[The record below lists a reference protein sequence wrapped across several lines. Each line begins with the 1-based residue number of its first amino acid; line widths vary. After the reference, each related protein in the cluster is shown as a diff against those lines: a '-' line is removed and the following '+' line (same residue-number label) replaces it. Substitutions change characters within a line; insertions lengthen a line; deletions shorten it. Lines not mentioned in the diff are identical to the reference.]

1 MARSARRAPE
11 NRAIHQHRSA
21 DAGAERQQ
29 DHVAFSAGSAP
40 QHFRN
45 QRRARVIVG
54 IDRQVSRVDYVGQ
67 KPSFQEVQVSGQAV
81 YPRGCRIDHTLASNA
96 DAAHRRIGLLQDR
109 VYKVT
114 QGGRCARRR
123 LVKALEQLSAKGY
136 RRSFNGGGTDVN
148 ANRNRLFGGSVW
160 PVRAHSR
167 CALYAL
173 YDILVSHRCLAN
185 VFTVQGNLC
194 KEREENFLDNPAATS
209 NASGASLTFFERAL
223 DVLLE
228 LKRTQAGLIQKAA
241 ELCADRIARGGLVF
255 LFGNGHSRMMC
266 EEMTPRQG
274 CFVGFVALVELALSN
289 HAAIIGANGLRP
301 PLYLE
306 NYEGYAEQIL
316 RGFHFGPNDAFIVI
330 STSGIRPVVVEA
342 AMGAQRRALPV
353 IAIVSKAHCE
363 QAKAAHSSG
372 KKLIDCA
379 DLIIDNLC
387 PPGDCVVE
395 LEGLEWRTGPVSTI
409 TGAMIINMMRC
420 ATAEA
425 LLARGIKP
433 VVLPSH
439 QFVGNTS
446 AETQLESFYEA
457 YRKSLKHLFE

>member
-1 MARSARRAPE
+1 VDNQATTG
-11 NRAIHQHRSA
+11 
-21 DAGAERQQ
+21 DA
-29 DHVAFSAGSAP
+29 H
-40 QHFRN
+40 
-45 QRRARVIVG
+45 
-54 IDRQVSRVDYVGQ
+54 
-67 KPSFQEVQVSGQAV
+67 
-81 YPRGCRIDHTLASNA
+81 
-96 DAAHRRIGLLQDR
+96 
-109 VYKVT
+109 
-114 QGGRCARRR
+114 
-123 LVKALEQLSAKGY
+123 
-136 RRSFNGGGTDVN
+136 
-148 ANRNRLFGGSVW
+148 
-160 PVRAHSR
+160 
-167 CALYAL
+167 
-173 YDILVSHRCLAN
+173 
-185 VFTVQGNLC
+185 
-194 KEREENFLDNPAATS
+194 
-209 NASGASLTFFERAL
+209 GASLMFFERAMVAL
-223 DVLLE
+223 AE
-228 LKRTQAGLIQKAA
+228 LKATQTEVIQKAA

-274 CFVGFVALVELALSN
+274 CFPGFVALVELALSN
-289 HAAIIGANGLRP
+289 HASIVGANGLRA

-316 RGFHFGPNDAFIVI
+316 RGFHFGPGDAFIVI

-342 AMGAQRRALPV
+342 AMGAQRRGLPV

-379 DLIIDNLC
+379 DLIIDNQC

-409 TGAMIINMMRC
+409 TGAMIINMIRC

-425 LLARGIKP
+425 LLARGVKP
-433 VVLPSH
+433 VILPSH

-446 AETQLESFYEA
+446 AATQLEAFYEA